1 MANVRKNFGLVID
14 YKLIRAMLTT
24 NYLGGTIS
32 TLTSS
37 GHWLPLSHPPA
48 EKCFKSNLNKLKP
61 ICSKMVK
68 DQMNCQACKRAW
80 KLHEKKMI
88 RMDKNRSAAA
98 KTRTK
103 RLKALRALKREH
115 QKLQN
120 QTKALNDELAEQ
132 KQQNDSLRQGTMK
145 KVKERD
151 ILKIVNYLHSE

>member
-14 YKLIRAMLTT
+14 HKLIRARLTT

-48 EKCFKSNLNKLKP
+48 EKCFKSTLNKLRP

-68 DQMNCQACKRAW
+68 EQKNCQACKKAW
-80 KLHEKKMI
+80 ILHAKKMI
-88 RMDKNRSAAA
+88 RMDKNRTAAA

-120 QTKALNDELAEQ
+120 QTKALNDELAKQ
-132 KQQNDSLRQGTMK
+132 KQQNDSIRQGTMK